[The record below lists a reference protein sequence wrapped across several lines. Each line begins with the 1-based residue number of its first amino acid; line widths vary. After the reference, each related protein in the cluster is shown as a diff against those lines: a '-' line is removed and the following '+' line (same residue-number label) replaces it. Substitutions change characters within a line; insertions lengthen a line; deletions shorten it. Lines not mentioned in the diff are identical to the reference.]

1 MNDKGYTVVE
11 YNGTGM
17 LEIQKVNGGMYGND
31 AEAVLAAVRD
41 GVKLI
46 PVSDLP
52 DAFPLRRLGWLD
64 TPANRKRI
72 GEYAR
77 EHGCGQTGRKLL
89 RGLYIDDELVM
100 TEGTDMESIGEWM
113 EENAE
118 SVLGIKG
125 LSVDSA
131 IDVRYA
137 GISVSIDGVLK
148 QVPLTDMD
156 EVIDTVIAPYCRPSV
171 RWRIGVV
178 PEITEQL
185 VPFSAVTLGTCNLSP
200 ATRFLL
206 EKLTDGDT
214 DMGPLEGLPVCDL
227 PVYEKA
233 GYGWFLYVCDVE
245 ESRLTEA
252 NGYPADLAGCIRIAK
267 HLGCDLLV
275 LDCDGPAI

>member
-1 MNDKGYTVVE
+1 MNGKDYTVVD

-17 LEIQKVNGGMYGND
+17 LEIWKVDGGMYGND

-77 EHGCGQTGRKLL
+77 EHGCEQTGREIL
-89 RGLYIDDELVM
+89 RGLYIDDELIM
-100 TEGTDMESIGEWM
+100 TEDTDMESIGEWL

-137 GISVSIDGVLK
+137 GISVSIDGVLE
-148 QVPLTDMD
+148 QIPLTDMD
-156 EVIDTVIAPYCRPSV
+156 EVVDTVIAPYCRPSV
-171 RWRIGVV
+171 HWRIGIV
-178 PEITEQL
+178 PETRKNL
-185 VPFSAVTLGTCNLSP
+185 APFSAVTLGTCNLSP

-206 EKLTDGDT
+206 EKLTDGNT

-245 ESRLTEA
+245 GERLAETD
-252 NGYPADLAGCIRIAK
+252 GYPADLAECVRTAK
-267 HLGCDLLV
+267 DLSCDLLV